1 MDYESFY
8 ESLKYHLQKKGHGG
22 QSLICRHTD
31 IPRSY
36 LSRIMRRGRRAGV
49 KTQRKIARF
58 FGFGLEEFVEIG
70 RRITLGENPEEAVDL
85 LQGLPEEHLLQRLT
99 EAVRKEVVTSRLL
112 DRTQLLYEDI
122 VENSMQMII
131 RFNNRLMISFV
142 NRASAAMTGLSR
154 AKLMSMNLMDLFR
167 EECHADFAGRVAGL
181 SSDGGVFSMEVQERF
196 SDRWIY
202 LTVSIFPEVVGDKD
216 AGQLVGFDIT
226 ERKKLE
232 DKLRF
237 IQHGVEMSY
246 VPTLWIGNNGE
257 LIYVNKAV
265 CELLGYTKKQ
275 LERMH
280 VWDINPLIPRESW
293 VDKWVWFESEE
304 NVLFKGQ
311 YRKKSG
317 EIIPV
322 EFQVSNLKYPDGR
335 RYNVVFVKTLGT

>member
-22 QSLICRHTD
+22 QALVCRHTD

-70 RRITLGENPEEAVDL
+70 RRVTLGENPEEAVDL
-85 LQGLPEEHLLQRLT
+85 LQGLPEEHLMQRLT

-122 VENSMQMII
+122 VENSLQMII
-131 RFNNRLMISFV
+131 RFNNKLMVSFV
-142 NRASAAMTGLSR
+142 NRAGAEMTGVTRSE
-154 AKLMSMNLMDLFR
+154 LMSMNLMDLFSD
-167 EECHADFAGRVAGL
+167 EYHEVFAGRVDELRGG
-181 SSDGGVFSMEVQERF
+181 GGVFSMEIRDRF

-202 LTVSIFPEVVGDKD
+202 LTTSVFPEVAGDKD

-226 ERKKLE
+226 GRKKLE
-232 DKLRF
+232 DRLRF

-265 CELLGYTKKQ
+265 CKLLGYTKKQ
-275 LERMH
+275 LEKMH
-280 VWDINPLIPRESW
+280 VWDINPLIPKESW
-293 VDKWVWFESEE
+293 ADKWGWFESEE
-304 NVLFKGQ
+304 NVLFKGL
-311 YRKKSG
+311 YRKKNG
-317 EIIPV
+317 ERIPV

-335 RYNVVFVKTLGT
+335 RYNVVFVRTLEA